1 MTNTYDD
8 VLAIITSQPPEQAA
22 RAIAAIID
30 DFKTTL
36 DCVTIALR
44 LDAVKQQALNEK
56 LVRLNALM
64 PDAYKLHEAYGRFAA
79 LNDLQKRGLEHFDS
93 ALEEASNDVQQR
105 VAYYEIMHRD
115 FD

>member
-8 VLAIITSQPPEQAA
+8 VLAIITSHPPEQAA
-22 RAIAAIID
+22 RMLAAIID
-30 DFKTTL
+30 EFKGTIEF
-36 DCVTIALR
+36 VTVALKV
-44 LDAVKQQALNEK
+44 DSVKQQALNEK

-79 LNDLQKRGLEHFDS
+79 LDDLQKRGLEHFDS

-115 FD
+115 LD